1 MKVFISWS
9 GDRSQ
14 ALAQALREWLPMV
27 LHYVEPWLSQ
37 SDIEAGERW
46 ATEVAKELEA
56 SKFGIICITR
66 ENIASPWML
75 FEAGALAK
83 FMQEGRVIPLLLG
96 IEFKDITGPLAQFQ
110 AKKVDKAGLTDVV
123 NSINQISETKIPEVR
138 LTPLFDTL
146 WPALDKRVSEIPQT
160 QLPTKQTR
168 PQHEVL
174 EELVASIRGLD
185 LKFRDIIEEGPPR
198 RRRRNRGFHP
208 MMLMDMGHELRL
220 GRRDPSMIL
229 LFASLVRDELPWLY
243 ELGVDAYRASNDGN
257 SAKARQ
263 ARHRFLAALRM
274 LRRGPFLEEL
284 GDKETY
290 MLVRETEHLLE
301 EIVMGMESKSR
312 PRSRKEKT
320 EEEDAAG

>member
-46 ATEVAKELEA
+46 ANEVAKELDA

-66 ENIASPWML
+66 ENITSPWIL

-110 AKKVDKAGLTDVV
+110 AKKVDKSGMADMV
-123 NSINQISETKIPEVR
+123 NSINQISETKVPEDR
-138 LTPLFDTL
+138 LGPLFETL
-146 WPALDKRVSEIPQT
+146 WPALGNKVSQIPQT
-160 QLPTKQTR
+160 QMPTKQTR

-185 LKFRDIIEEGPPR
+185 VRFRDIVEDGPPR
-198 RRRRNRGFHP
+198 RRRKHRFHP
-208 MMLMDMGHELRL
+208 MMLMDMMSHELRV

-229 LFASLVRDELPWLY
+229 LFVSLMRDELPWLY
-243 ELGVDAYRASNDGN
+243 ELGVDAYRASNEGN

-263 ARHRFLAALRM
+263 ARRRFLAGLRM
-274 LRRGPFLEEL
+274 LRRGPFIDEL
-284 GDKETY
+284 GDKDLY
-290 MLVRETEHLLE
+290 MFAREMEHLLE
-301 EIVMGMESKSR
+301 EIVMGMESK
-312 PRSRKEKT
+312 PRASSRKDKGQET
-320 EEEDAAG
+320 DQGA